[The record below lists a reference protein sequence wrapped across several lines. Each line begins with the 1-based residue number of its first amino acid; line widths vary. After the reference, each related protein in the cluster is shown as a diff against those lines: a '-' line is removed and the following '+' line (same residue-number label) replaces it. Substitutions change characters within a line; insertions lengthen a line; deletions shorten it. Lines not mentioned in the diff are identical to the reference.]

1 MGTEK
6 FCLKWNDF
14 EANISHAFRDIRDA
28 KDFLDVTLV
37 CEEDEQLQ
45 AHKVILSACSPFFR
59 KILQRNPHQH
69 PLLYL
74 KGVKYAD
81 LQSVLNFMYHGEV
94 NVAQDELNSFL
105 AVAEELK
112 VKGLTQ
118 NNSSSSN
125 TKSSPPP
132 PAKSSRS
139 VDRDSSAAPP
149 PKRSR
154 PSVPA
159 VVAPPPQPEE
169 EDDDDIQEVVP
180 VKSEPRD
187 GNSSVITAGG
197 VAGPALAP
205 SGGGS
210 VAGDMYSAPAAAGE
224 QSIAGEEDYGE
235 EGDYEDYSGYGEGYD
250 SAVMDPNMTGGVDGN
265 KGDEVDKT
273 KNKRKKPALDDPR
286 FQTLQIHMSPGPQ
299 PQEWTCHECGK
310 AFKGKKKCMN
320 HLESLHFRGIIT
332 YTCDR
337 CNNNFDTYYKWE
349 HHRKKKGC
357 AMEGGG
363 FIGNTLEPEVDI
375 QMGDMDYDHVV
386 YSDDPLD
393 MDGGGDEEPKQE
405 NNLDEHD

>member
-74 KGVKYAD
+74 KGVKFAD

-125 TKSSPPP
+125 TKSSPQ

-139 VDRDSSAAPP
+139 ADRESSAPPAKRPRPSTASAPVVAAPP
-149 PKRSR
+149 
-154 PSVPA
+154 
-159 VVAPPPQPEE
+159 PPPQPEDD
-169 EDDDDIQEVVP
+169 DDDDIQEVVP

-187 GNSSVITAGG
+187 GNSSVISSGPGSAA
-197 VAGPALAP
+197 VAGPPGDIYSPQAVGAP
-205 SGGGS
+205 PGGQQPM
-210 VAGDMYSAPAAAGE
+210 GD
-224 QSIAGEEDYGE
+224 EDYGD
-235 EGDYEDYSGYGEGYD
+235 EGEYEDYSGYGEGYD
-250 SAVMDPNMTGGVDGN
+250 SSVMDPNMTGGVDGN
-265 KGDEVDKT
+265 KGETIDRAFIFQYIEKLE
-273 KNKRKKPALDDPR
+273 NNPQGR
-286 FQTLQIHMSPGPQ
+286 FQCKVCHKYFRQKSHCENHIESRHFSGSMSYNCKYCGEQFTGRNKLYIHTSKV
-299 PQEWTCHECGK
+299 HV
-310 AFKGKKKCMN
+310 KGQTQHTIPVSVILK
-320 HLESLHFRGIIT
+320 T
-332 YTCDR
+332 
-337 CNNNFDTYYKWE
+337 
-349 HHRKKKGC
+349 
-357 AMEGGG
+357 
-363 FIGNTLEPEVDI
+363 
-375 QMGDMDYDHVV
+375 
-386 YSDDPLD
+386 
-393 MDGGGDEEPKQE
+393 
-405 NNLDEHD
+405 

>member
-74 KGVKYAD
+74 KGVKFAD

-125 TKSSPPP
+125 NTKTSPQ

-139 VDRDSSAAPP
+139 ADRETSAPP
-149 PKRSR
+149 AKRAR
-154 PSVPA
+154 PSTAMSSGSSTPA
-159 VVAPPPQPEE
+159 AIPAPPIPQPDDD
-169 EDDDDIQEVVP
+169 DDDDIQEVVP

-187 GNSSVITAGG
+187 GNSSVISSGG
-197 VAGPALAP
+197 SAAIAAP
-205 SGGGS
+205 SGGVYAPQAVGNPPDGQQPM
-210 VAGDMYSAPAAAGE
+210 GD
-224 QSIAGEEDYGE
+224 EDYGD
-235 EGDYEDYSGYGEGYD
+235 EGEYEDYSGYGEGYD
-250 SAVMDPNMTGGVDGN
+250 SSVMDPNMTGGVDGN
-265 KGDEVDKT
+265 KGSLKELCEEHT
-273 KNKRKKPALDDPR
+273 KLGKDDQGYR
-286 FQTLQIHMSPGPQ
+286 L
-299 PQEWTCHECGK
+299 
-310 AFKGKKKCMN
+310 
-320 HLESLHFRGIIT
+320 
-332 YTCDR
+332 Y
-337 CNNNFDTYYKWE
+337 
-349 HHRKKKGC
+349 
-357 AMEGGG
+357 
-363 FIGNTLEPEVDI
+363 
-375 QMGDMDYDHVV
+375 
-386 YSDDPLD
+386 
-393 MDGGGDEEPKQE
+393 
-405 NNLDEHD
+405 

>member
-74 KGVKYAD
+74 KGVKFAD

-125 TKSSPPP
+125 TKSSPQ

-139 VDRDSSAAPP
+139 ADRESSAPP
-149 PKRSR
+149 AKRPR
-154 PSVPA
+154 PSTASAPA
-159 VVAPPPQPEE
+159 VAAAPPPPQPEDD
-169 EDDDDIQEVVP
+169 DDDDIQEVVP

-187 GNSSVITAGG
+187 GNSSVISSGAGSAA
-197 VAGPALAP
+197 VAGPPGGDIYSPQAVGAP
-205 SGGGS
+205 PGGQQP
-210 VAGDMYSAPAAAGE
+210 M
-224 QSIAGEEDYGE
+224 GEEDYGD
-235 EGDYEDYSGYGEGYD
+235 EGEYEDYSGYGEGYD
-250 SAVMDPNMTGGVDGN
+250 SSVMDPNMTGGVDGN
-265 KGDEVDKT
+265 KVRPMEDYLAWNMHNSVWRCLVCQKEVSRKANALRHVSLVHCGNEKQQCYLCFKWL
-273 KNKRKKPALDDPR
+273 KNKFCLDR
-286 FQTLQIHMSPGPQ
+286 HMR
-299 PQEWTCHECGK
+299 ET
-310 AFKGKKKCMN
+310 
-320 HLESLHFRGIIT
+320 
-332 YTCDR
+332 
-337 CNNNFDTYYKWE
+337 
-349 HHRKKKGC
+349 HRKG
-357 AMEGGG
+357 
-363 FIGNTLEPEVDI
+363 L
-375 QMGDMDYDHVV
+375 
-386 YSDDPLD
+386 
-393 MDGGGDEEPKQE
+393 
-405 NNLDEHD
+405 

>member
-265 KGDEVDKT
+265 KGEAH
-273 KNKRKKPALDDPR
+273 RALI
-286 FQTLQIHMSPGPQ
+286 FQHI
-299 PQEWTCHECGK
+299 EK
-310 AFKGKKKCMN
+310 
-320 HLESLHFRGIIT
+320 
-332 YTCDR
+332 
-337 CNNNFDTYYKWE
+337 
-349 HHRKKKGC
+349 
-357 AMEGGG
+357 
-363 FIGNTLEPEVDI
+363 V
-375 QMGDMDYDHVV
+375 
-386 YSDDPLD
+386 
-393 MDGGGDEEPKQE
+393 E
-405 NNLDEHD
+405 NNPEGRFMCTVCQRYFRQKSHCENHIESRHFKNNMTYQCKFCGQDFNGRNKLYIHTSKYHKGQNFHVKHIIVNDYKK

>member
-74 KGVKYAD
+74 KGVKFAD

-125 TKSSPPP
+125 NTKTSPQ

-139 VDRDSSAAPP
+139 ADRETSAPP
-149 PKRSR
+149 AKRAR
-154 PSVPA
+154 PSTAMSSGSSTPA
-159 VVAPPPQPEE
+159 AIPAPPIPQPDDD
-169 EDDDDIQEVVP
+169 DDDDIQEVVP

-187 GNSSVITAGG
+187 GNSSVISSGG
-197 VAGPALAP
+197 SAAIAAP
-205 SGGGS
+205 SGGVYAPQAVGNPPDGQQPM
-210 VAGDMYSAPAAAGE
+210 GD
-224 QSIAGEEDYGE
+224 EDYGD
-235 EGDYEDYSGYGEGYD
+235 EGEYEDYSGYGEGYD
-250 SAVMDPNMTGGVDGN
+250 SSVMDPNMTGGVDGN
-265 KGDEVDKT
+265 KGLLFENCIGWNKEANTWICLICQKVFTVKRSARRHFDEVHCESERIQCHLCFRWL
-273 KNKRKKPALDDPR
+273 KNKRGVR
-286 FQTLQIHMSPGPQ
+286 
-299 PQEWTCHECGK
+299 
-310 AFKGKKKCMN
+310 
-320 HLESLHFRGIIT
+320 
-332 YTCDR
+332 
-337 CNNNFDTYYKWE
+337 E
-349 HHRKKKGC
+349 HNRLFHK
-357 AMEGGG
+357 
-363 FIGNTLEPEVDI
+363 L
-375 QMGDMDYDHVV
+375 
-386 YSDDPLD
+386 
-393 MDGGGDEEPKQE
+393 
-405 NNLDEHD
+405 

>member
-37 CEEDEQLQ
+37 CEEDEQLL

-132 PAKSSRS
+132 SSAKASRS

-149 PKRSR
+149 SKRSR
-154 PSVPA
+154 PSAPP
-159 VVAPPPQPEE
+159 VVAAPPPPQE

-187 GNSSVITAGG
+187 GNSSVIAAGG
-197 VAGPALAP
+197 AAGPALAS
-205 SGGGS
+205 SGSGS
-210 VAGDMYSAPAAAGE
+210 VAGDMYSQPASAGG
-224 QSIAGEEDYGE
+224 QSIQGDEDYGE
-235 EGDYEDYSGYGEGYD
+235 EGEYDDYSGYGEGYD

-265 KGDEVDKT
+265 KG
-273 KNKRKKPALDDPR
+273 RKIVLLVWFA
-286 FQTLQIHMSPGPQ
+286 
-299 PQEWTCHECGK
+299 
-310 AFKGKKKCMN
+310 
-320 HLESLHFRGIIT
+320 SLKI
-332 YTCDR
+332 
-337 CNNNFDTYYKWE
+337 E
-349 HHRKKKGC
+349 L
-357 AMEGGG
+357 
-363 FIGNTLEPEVDI
+363 FIS
-375 QMGDMDYDHVV
+375 M
-386 YSDDPLD
+386 
-393 MDGGGDEEPKQE
+393 
-405 NNLDEHD
+405 

>member
-74 KGVKYAD
+74 KGVKFAD

-125 TKSSPPP
+125 NTKTSPQ

-139 VDRDSSAAPP
+139 ADRETSAPP
-149 PKRSR
+149 AKRAR
-154 PSVPA
+154 PSTAMSSGSSTPA
-159 VVAPPPQPEE
+159 AIPAPPIPQPDDD
-169 EDDDDIQEVVP
+169 DDDDIQEVVP

-187 GNSSVITAGG
+187 GNSSVISSGG
-197 VAGPALAP
+197 SAAIAAP
-205 SGGGS
+205 SGGVYAPQAVGNPPDGQQPM
-210 VAGDMYSAPAAAGE
+210 GD
-224 QSIAGEEDYGE
+224 EDYGD
-235 EGDYEDYSGYGEGYD
+235 EGEYEDYSGYGEGYD
-250 SAVMDPNMTGGVDGN
+250 SSVMDPNMTGGVDGN
-265 KGDEVDKT
+265 KGDSREFLKQHVVFDGQS
-273 KNKRKKPALDDPR
+273 
-286 FQTLQIHMSPGPQ
+286 QTFS
-299 PQEWTCHECGK
+299 CVVC
-310 AFKGKKKCMN
+310 KKCFRRKQICEN
-320 HLESLHFRGIIT
+320 HVENIHFPNSFVYNCKYCGDSFNVRNKLYKHVNLAHYGLKNT
-332 YTCDR
+332 
-337 CNNNFDTYYKWE
+337 NF
-349 HHRKKKGC
+349 C
-357 AMEGGG
+357 
-363 FIGNTLEPEVDI
+363 
-375 QMGDMDYDHVV
+375 
-386 YSDDPLD
+386 
-393 MDGGGDEEPKQE
+393 
-405 NNLDEHD
+405 